1 MKHHRALPRQRQGEM
16 LFVFLFHQIDNGKKE
31 KGDEMKIKGNSLL
44 AIKETRST
52 VILNNVNAQTD
63 RS

>member
-1 MKHHRALPRQRQGEM
+1 M

-52 VILNNVNAQTD
+52 VILNNFNAQTD
-63 RS
+63 LEDCEAALNRAPVTR